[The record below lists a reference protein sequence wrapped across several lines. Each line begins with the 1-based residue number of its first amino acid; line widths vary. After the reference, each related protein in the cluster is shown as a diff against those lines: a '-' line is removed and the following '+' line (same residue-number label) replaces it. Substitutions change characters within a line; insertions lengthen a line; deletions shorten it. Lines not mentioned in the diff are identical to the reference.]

1 MSGSDCGHIFFW
13 DKHTGKIV
21 NIIEAD
27 KHVVNC
33 VQENPLYPGKLKLW
47 LEFKFTFFNKKNMN
61 KVLATSG
68 IDYNV
73 KIWEPTLETPVY
85 DDCKIE
91 MVILRIIWFCL
102 NWISV

>member
-1 MSGSDCGHIFFW
+1 MFCSKIKECNFWGNDYVMSGSDCGHIFFW

-33 VQENPLYPGKLKLW
+33 VQENPLYP
-47 LEFKFTFFNKKNMN
+47 
-61 KVLATSG
+61 VLATSG

-91 MVILRIIWFCL
+91 MVILRVI
-102 NWISV
+102 